1 MNDKTK
7 KILIISVIFIIII
20 GLVVFLVVKSKGKQV
35 APVVI
40 TEEIEKKPEIKN
52 ELESLIDASRLIG
65 GLPVSDEKIG
75 VTFEGG
81 LENELIEYI
90 SFLDFYNKEKID
102 FVPNI
107 LNYQLPLNVKTDV
120 ANYYDI
126 SRKVDLD
133 RQIDNLNNNGFAVI
147 ENPFSVNNFYDIYDE
162 LNKKQI
168 SPLITSDFLIYYYQQ
183 SLKQTFKDIEENI
196 FHANL
201 WEINRF
207 LYEKA
212 RIRYENNLSAKGD
225 VNDRVLEAQRLA
237 TAYFATSLELLKP
250 IESQINR
257 SNDLSNKSL
266 FTTFEA
272 ENYSF
277 SLPSYLKVDV
287 EKEVSLIRQ
296 AQVEAKSPVL
306 LYKRDYKNFIIPSEY
321 KSHAKLNNFYLAT
334 KWLSSNFPL
343 YFKEK
348 DCPQCQLD
356 FDDWRI
362 SMITSSLIAQDIF
375 DSYELKNKWAR
386 IYKTLAFFRGLRGD
400 LTYVHYRD
408 ALVELFGQNYK
419 IDEIF
424 SDNNPDSINNLYR
437 FREKVLKYEF
447 LDIEGGFNRDKIED
461 RDKLG
466 VKMLTDFYWPNN
478 YILNQLSYPYV
489 SKYQNGNPRNNN
501 ITFCKIGSSNNN
513 VRCNGFSLDIIAL
526 INERNLVSNEYYFE
540 NSRYDN
546 YFQELSFLKSQI
558 SRFSNIWH
566 YNNFWK
572 TLNVMKEYLQN
583 NKNSMPVYSQNND
596 WRTKELYTAV
606 GSWINLQIPPDKLRV
621 YQKYQGQ
628 PTSLAEEN
636 FVSYGYIEPNIDLVN
651 EQISNINMILEMFR
665 LLKITDE
672 LRLVLVNLEDLKNN
686 LVETRKIIIKE
697 LTSQALSQDDLAFIA
712 SLGLEFKLDQA
723 SSKSFSVESPNS
735 RLVNYDI
742 STPKLMVLATKVGEK
757 ISFSIGPVFN
767 YRESR

>member
-1 MNDKTK
+1 MNDKSK
-7 KILIISVIFIIII
+7 KILIILVIFIILV
-20 GLVVFLVVKSKGKQV
+20 GLVVFLVVKSRGKKSTP
-35 APVVI
+35 AVVL
-40 TEEIEKKPEIKN
+40 EEIEKKPEIKS
-52 ELESLIDASRLIG
+52 ELENLIDASRLIG

-81 LENELIEYI
+81 SGNELIEYI

-102 FVPNI
+102 FVTSI
-107 LNYQLPLNVKTDV
+107 TNYQLPLNVKTEV
-120 ANYYDI
+120 VNYYDI
-126 SRKVDLD
+126 SRKINLD
-133 RQIDNLNNNGFAVI
+133 RQIDNLNKNGFAI
-147 ENPFSVNNFYDIYDE
+147 IDNPFASNNFYDVYDE
-162 LNKKQI
+162 LNKRQI
-168 SPLITSDFLIYYYQQ
+168 PVLITSDFLIYYYQQ
-183 SLKQTFKDIEENI
+183 TLKQTFKDIEENI

-212 RIRYENNLSAKGD
+212 KIRYENNLSAIGN

-250 IESQINR
+250 TSNQINKN
-257 SNDLSNKSL
+257 NDLTNKTL

-272 ENYSF
+272 ENYLF
-277 SLPSYLKVDV
+277 SLPSYLQIDV
-287 EKEVSLIRQ
+287 EREVNLIRQ
-296 AQVEAKSPVL
+296 AQGKAKSPVL
-306 LYKRDYKNFIIPSEY
+306 LYERDYKNFIIPSEY

-386 IYKTLAFFRGLRGD
+386 IYKTLAFFKGLRGD

-408 ALVELFGQNYK
+408 ALIDVFGQDYK

-424 SDNNPDSINNLYR
+424 SDNNSDSINNLYR
-437 FREKVLKYEF
+437 FREKVLKYKF
-447 LDIEGGFNRDKIED
+447 LDIEGGYNRDKIED

-478 YILNQLSYPYV
+478 YILNQLAYPYV
-489 SKYQNGNPRNNN
+489 LKYQNGTPKNNN
-501 ITFCKIGSSNNN
+501 ITSCYIGSLNANT
-513 VRCNGFSLDIIAL
+513 RCNGFSLDIIAL
-526 INERNLVSNEYYFE
+526 INERSLLANEYYLE
-540 NSRYDN
+540 NSIYDN
-546 YFQELSFLKSQI
+546 YLQELSFLKSQI
-558 SRFSNIWH
+558 SKFPNIWH

-572 TLNVMKEYLQN
+572 TLSIMREYLQN
-583 NKNSMPVYSQNND
+583 NKNAMPVFAQNTE
-596 WRTKELYTAV
+596 WRTKELHTSI
-606 GSWINLQIPPDKLRV
+606 GSWINLQTPPDRLRV

-628 PTSLAEEN
+628 TTVLAEDN
-636 FVSYGYIEPNIDLVN
+636 FISYGYIEPNINLIN
-651 EQISNINMILEMFR
+651 EQIANINMILDMFK

-672 LRLVLVNLEDLKNN
+672 LRLVLVNLEDLRNN
-686 LVETRKIIIKE
+686 LIEIRKIIIKE
-697 LTSQALSQDDLAFIA
+697 LTSQNLNSDDLAFIT
-712 SLGLEFKLDQA
+712 SLGLEFKLEQ
-723 SSKSFSVESPNS
+723 SGPKTFLVESPNG
-735 RLVNYDI
+735 RGVNYDI
-742 STPKLMVLATKVGEK
+742 STSKLMILVTKMGEK

-767 YRESR
+767 YREIR